1 MSQHLSID
9 IRALIPV
16 TLGLAF
22 QPMPL
27 HPLVGHSGVRRRLI
41 DSFQAGRLPQVIL
54 VTGPLGVG
62 KQRLGLWIAQ
72 LLFCERRTADGP
84 CGGCRQC
91 RLTLD
96 LAHSDLH
103 WFIPIARPK
112 AGEVG
117 KQVEEAGELLGEAL
131 AARRAEPLYQP
142 ADGMAGHPLAS
153 ARLLLRRAALT
164 PVEGAR
170 KVFVIGEAERL
181 VTQESSPEAA
191 NALLKLLEEPPS
203 DTWIVLT
210 TPEPERVLATIR
222 SRAVPLRL
230 ARLKDEEVREFAAI
244 LRPNPEGP
252 ELDSLVRRADGI
264 IGRIVGLS
272 ESRDKAAAEARAF
285 LDAIQ
290 KGGSGRFERGLKQA
304 PWSARGGFTDLLD
317 AVALELAGRARQA
330 RSGEA
335 ARPFVLAL
343 DRVSAARTDAQ
354 SNINPQMLLAS
365 LAGELAE
372 VL

>member
-1 MSQHLSID
+1 M
-9 IRALIPV
+9 A
-16 TLGLAF
+16 
-22 QPMPL
+22 L
-27 HPLVGHSGVRRRLI
+27 HPLAGHRAVRHRLVE
-41 DSFQAGRLPQVIL
+41 SLESGRLPQVIL
-54 VTGPLGVG
+54 VTGLDGVG
-62 KQRLGLWIAQ
+62 KQRLGLWLAQ
-72 LLFCERRTADGP
+72 LLFCERRTAEGP

-91 RLTLD
+91 RLAQALT
-96 LAHSDLH
+96 HSDLH
-103 WFIPIARPK
+103 WFVPIPRPK

-117 KQVEEAGELLGEAL
+117 KQVEEAAELLAEAI
-131 AARRAEPLYQP
+131 AARREEPLYQ
-142 ADGMAGHPLAS
+142 ATDGMAGHPLAS

-170 KVFVIGEAERL
+170 KVFVVGEAEKL

-210 TPEPERVLATIR
+210 TPEPERVLATVR

-230 ARLKDEEVREFAAI
+230 ARLSDEEVRLFATETLKPA
-244 LRPNPEGP
+244 PAGAQ
-252 ELDSLVRRADGI
+252 LDALVRRADGI
-264 IGRIVGLS
+264 IGRIVGPG
-272 ESRDKAAAEARAF
+272 EGRDKATLEARAL

-290 KGGSGRFERGLKQA
+290 KGGGARFERSLKQA

-317 AVALELAGRARQA
+317 AVALELADRARKA
-330 RSGEA
+330 NAGAVGPYVE
-335 ARPFVLAL
+335 AL
-343 DRVSAARTDAQ
+343 DRVRAARADAQ
-354 SNINPQMLLAS
+354 GNINPQLLLAS